1 MKVLKKLIK
10 KLYRYKEDITVKEML
25 EIMKTNDNV
34 ILLDVRSSQEYNE
47 THLARKYKYSCIRLR
62 KKCTK

>member
-47 THLARKYKYSCIRLR
+47 AHLAREYKHSCI
-62 KKCTK
+62 